1 MMRRMPEELRGV
13 ADVVVAGHV
22 CLDVIPALAEPVR
35 LEPGRLVFAGPAVL
49 STGGAVANVGLALHR
64 LGVPVRLLGRVGD
77 DVFGRAFRDALRA
90 VHADMADD
98 VRIVDGQ
105 DTSYSIVLSPPGM

>member
-35 LEPGRLVFAGPAVL
+35 LEPGRLVSAGPAAL

-64 LGVPVRLLGRVGD
+64 LGGRVRLLGNGGD
-77 DVFGRAFRDALRA
+77 DVFGQPFLVPRREGEPYVACGTG
-90 VHADMADD
+90 V
-98 VRIVDGQ
+98 VRGEG
-105 DTSYSIVLSPPGM
+105 TRY